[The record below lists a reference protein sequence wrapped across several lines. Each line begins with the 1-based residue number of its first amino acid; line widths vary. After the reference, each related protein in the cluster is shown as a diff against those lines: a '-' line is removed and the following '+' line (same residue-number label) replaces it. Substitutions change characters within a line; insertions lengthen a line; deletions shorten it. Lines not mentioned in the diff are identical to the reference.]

1 MTDNLIILKRLVD
14 LLAAGQSV
22 ALMLVVEQ
30 DGPVPAGQ
38 SAMMLVTARGDTSG
52 TIGGGAPEYE
62 ALALARQCLAD
73 GRARLFRLH
82 LTMEAG
88 LLCGGRMSVLIVPLG
103 PDAGPAGNFFGR
115 AGECLRDGAPV
126 SLRIQCHDEP
136 DSAGAP
142 GRPEGAGA
150 SPVRVLKTVD
160 WSLCSPPPLSAP
172 RPAAS
177 DAFIFTLTPPPR
189 LLVFGAGHI
198 AAALAPMA
206 LAAGFRVTVLDDRPE
221 RFAAGLF
228 PETVATRVLPSFAGC
243 LAGPDA
249 DAATFLLIATYGHR
263 HDRVVLEQAL
273 ATTAAYIGMVGSR
286 RKRAA
291 LSGDLL
297 RAGWTPADLD
307 RVDSPAGLPI
317 GAETPAEIAVSIL
330 ARMIAVRRDAP

>member
-1 MTDNLIILKRLVD
+1 MTDNLIILNRLVER
-14 LLAAGQSV
+14 LAAGQSSV
-22 ALMLVVEQ
+22 LMLVVEQ
-30 DGPVPAGQ
+30 DGPVPAGP
-38 SAMMLVTARGDTSG
+38 SAMMLVTDEGDISG

-62 ALALARQCLAD
+62 TLALARQCLED

-82 LTMEAG
+82 LTMEAD
-88 LLCGGRMSVLIVPLG
+88 LLCGGRMGVLIVPLG
-103 PDAGPAGNFFGR
+103 RDTGPAKNFFSR
-115 AGECLRDGAPV
+115 AGKCLRDGAPV
-126 SLRIQCHDEP
+126 SLRIHCHDEP

-142 GRPEGAGA
+142 GRPGGA
-150 SPVRVLKTVD
+150 SPVRVLKAVD
-160 WSLCSPPPLSAP
+160 WSLCPPSASSAQS
-172 RPAAS
+172 PAAA
-177 DAFIFTLTPPPR
+177 DTFVFTLAPPPR

-228 PETVATRVLPSFAGC
+228 PEPVATRVLPSFAGC

-249 DAATFLLIATYGHR
+249 DAAAFLLIATYGHR

-273 ATTAAYIGMVGSR
+273 ATPAAYIGMVGSR

-291 LSGDLL
+291 LAEELL
-297 RAGWTPADLD
+297 RSGWAPADLD

-330 ARMIAVRRDAP
+330 ARMIAVRRGAP

>member
-14 LLAAGQSV
+14 LLADGQSV

-30 DGPVPAGQ
+30 DGPVPAGP
-38 SAMMLVTARGDTSG
+38 SAMMLVTGGGDTSG

-73 GRARLFRLH
+73 GRVRLFRLH

-88 LLCGGRMSVLIVPLG
+88 LLCGGWMAVLIVPLG

-136 DSAGAP
+136 DSAGAS
-142 GRPEGAGA
+142 GRPVGA
-150 SPVRVLKTVD
+150 SPVRVFKTVD
-160 WSLCSPPPLSAP
+160 WSLCPAP
-172 RPAAS
+172 APSTQGPAAS
-177 DAFIFTLTPPPR
+177 ETFVFTLAPPPR
-189 LLVFGAGHI
+189 LMVFGAGHI